1 MIRSVLSAIALIAA
15 TILVSG
21 CQSSPQPLIIG
32 AVQVNDPL
40 NQPVA
45 QISVTDQRPH
55 AYLYRIT
62 HAEDKAEFA
71 PPQQPLTEVISNSL
85 TNLTSSQAGELS
97 WQISIDEALIDG
109 QLGAFNYELQHT
121 IVLRVE
127 AQRGNRTYSNS
138 YRGRLQSKGVGRP
151 DEAVV
156 EREFSQLLRSVLAD
170 ISNDPKLRNL

>member
-15 TILVSG
+15 TIVVSG
-21 CQSSPQPLIIG
+21 CQSPPQPLIIG
-32 AVQVNDPL
+32 AVQVIDPL

-62 HAEDKAEFA
+62 HGEDKAEFA

-85 TNLTSSQAGELS
+85 TNLTSSQAGDLVGKSTLTKPSSVVNWVLLIMNCNIPCTAGQQRKPHLQQQLS
-97 WQISIDEALIDG
+97 WSLA
-109 QLGAFNYELQHT
+109 
-121 IVLRVE
+121 V
-127 AQRGNRTYSNS
+127 
-138 YRGRLQSKGVGRP
+138 KGVGRP

-156 EREFSQLLRSVLAD
+156 ERFHNCAFRARGHQ
-170 ISNDPKLRNL
+170 